1 MPPTHRT
8 ERDTKVTDPT
18 NLIDTYERAQ
28 VLAHVM
34 LRLAPDPSP
43 KSWQVTSEP
52 LLSALLYA
60 ASPNQTGGGIQWVN
74 DTVAALAIDNDDDAC
89 TTHLPNTMPSHFFLA
104 KLDGLHETQRASI
117 IQTLHRAV
125 VPWLA
130 A

>member
-1 MPPTHRT
+1 M
-8 ERDTKVTDPT
+8 TDPT
-18 NLIDTYERAQ
+18 NLIDTYERAR

-43 KSWQVTSEP
+43 QCWQVTSEP

-74 DTVAALAIDNDDDAC
+74 DTVATLAIDHAAS
-89 TTHLPNTMPSHFFLA
+89 TTHIPNTMPDNFLLA
-104 KLDGLHETQRASI
+104 MLYGLHETQRASI
-117 IQTLHRAV
+117 IQTLRRAV

-130 A
+130 T